1 MFDRT
6 DLRAAV
12 DAGIITR
19 DQASRLDAFLAS
31 RIAPPS
37 EALAAPNTDENLR
50 FLNNFNDIF
59 NVLIG
64 FR

>member
-19 DQASRLDAFLAS
+19 DQASRLEAFLTKRADPVAQV
-31 RIAPPS
+31 AP
-37 EALAAPNTDENLR
+37 DQGENLR

-59 NVLIG
+59 ITIG
-64 FR
+64 IVILA